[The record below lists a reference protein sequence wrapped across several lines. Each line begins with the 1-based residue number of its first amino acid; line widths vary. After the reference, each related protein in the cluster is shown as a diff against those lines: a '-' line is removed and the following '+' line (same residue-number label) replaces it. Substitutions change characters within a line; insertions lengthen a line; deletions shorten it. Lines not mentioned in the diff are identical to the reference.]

1 MSAKVGLSCVSD
13 IEQDLNM
20 SEKSFMTAYQE
31 NGLSTSEKRDINKKD
46 INSENDMTSRFTI
59 FLKSNYLHI
68 IASAINIGIA
78 YAMISKR
85 NKKF

>member
-1 MSAKVGLSCVSD
+1 MSAKVGLSCTSD

-31 NGLSTSEKRDINKKD
+31 NGLTSSEKKDINKKD
-46 INSENDMTSRFTI
+46 INSENNIASRVTVFI
-59 FLKSNYLHI
+59 KSNYLYI

-78 YAMISKR
+78 YTMITMR